1 MAGGGSNP
9 MPINTRNVMHNTKS
23 LNFSRTSLSV
33 LAGVVA
39 GVLGLSPLLGFLFY
53 FMASGVLGLY
63 YLAQRATTDAV
74 HFLNKQ
80 SEVMTD
86 HLGNGRCSHRF

>member
-1 MAGGGSNP
+1 
-9 MPINTRNVMHNTKS
+9 MHNAKS

-39 GVLGLSPLLGFLFY
+39 GILGLTSLYGFLFY
-53 FMASGVLGLY
+53 IIVSGVLGLY
-63 YLAQRATTDAV
+63 YLLSEATSDAV

-80 SEVMTD
+80 QLVTGFVAENLFTYILVWTLMYGCV
-86 HLGNGRCSHRF
+86 HVY